1 MAKFKQKIKAI
12 LLRKKGEGIGDIAR
26 EIKVSKSIASK
37 WCRDIVLTP
46 KQIDILH
53 KKMMVGS
60 YKGRMMFL
68 EKVRKARKEEM
79 MALAKEGIREIGN
92 ISRRDLL
99 IGGAALYW
107 AEGTKSLNAE
117 QSSFSNSNPRMI
129 IWIMKWFEKIFGVT
143 KERFI
148 IQVRINKLH
157 KKRIK
162 EVEQYW
168 SNVTGLP
175 LNQFTKTIL
184 INSIAKKVY
193 SDNNHYGTVRVSI
206 RKGTQIRRKIIG
218 FIEGLSKMP

>member
-12 LLRKKGEGIGDIAR
+12 LLRKKGESIGDIAR